1 MKKKLAVIE
10 VTGRDRILIS
20 VYESDI
26 SDIASFGWNK
36 AKEVSEFEEFSGAK
50 PLTTSRNTVEDFGD
64 EDWIEAVLMR
74 LSVKPDYYILFGQN
88 RAPKKVNISGNLI
101 DAPVFVGRKGNLV
114 VATESSLFTGSELT
128 TLTGTF
134 GPVGYRSIHAPIPS
148 RLVVYP
154 YQAEHKTP
162 IAREVKNHYFSNE
175 GYIQEIR
182 RAGPFN
188 ANQKGFFLMRLSDE
202 HTKVTYE
209 RF

>member
-1 MKKKLAVIE
+1 MNKKIAVIE
-10 VTGRDRILIS
+10 VTDRDRILIS
-20 VYESDI
+20 VYEADI

-36 AKEVSEFEEFSGAK
+36 AKEVSEFEEFSGTK
-50 PLTTSRNTVEDFGD
+50 PLTTFRNTVEDFGD

-74 LSVKPDYYILFGQN
+74 VSVKPDFYILFGQS
-88 RAPKKVNISGNLI
+88 RAPKKVSISGNLI
-101 DAPVFVGRKGNLV
+101 DAPVFVGWRGALI
-114 VATESSLFTGSELT
+114 VAKESTLFTRSEIA

-148 RLVVYP
+148 RLVIYP
-154 YQAEHKTP
+154 YEAERKTP

-182 RAGPFN
+182 KAGPFN
-188 ANQKGFFLMRLSDE
+188 SNQKGFFLMRLSDS
-202 HTKVTYE
+202 HTEITYE